1 MKKLV
6 IILSILVLTNMT
18 SCGQNNVN
26 KKNMDSIKSQYLCVL
41 EETKEQII
49 YLTHLVRIVQKAGD
63 ELKSYAGGDELF
75 LRFETKT
82 MLKNKENNYTQN
94 ISILH
99 CVPERVAV
107 NTLEADGGS
116 YDTYAFYVFLEAAAF
131 YENGQSV
138 GHADPSGEWTY
149 AGLDSDNGISTKI
162 VNYFYEHKEKVSVI
176 QENVKR

>member
-1 MKKLV
+1 MKKTV
-6 IILSILVLTNMT
+6 IILSILVLASMT

-26 KKNMDSIKSQYLCVL
+26 HKNMDSIKSQSLCVL

-75 LRFETKT
+75 LRYETRII
-82 MLKNKENNYTQN
+82 LKNKENHYTQE
-94 ISILH
+94 IFILH
-99 CVPERVAV
+99 CVPERIAKM
-107 NTLEADGGS
+107 EGGS
-116 YDTYAFYVFLEAAAF
+116 YDTYVYYVFLEVAAF

-138 GHADPSGEWTY
+138 GHAEPSGEWTCI
-149 AGLDSDNGISTKI
+149 GLDSDNGIPTKI
-162 VNYFYEHKEKVSVI
+162 VNYFYEHKEKIPVI

>member
-1 MKKLV
+1 
-6 IILSILVLTNMT
+6 
-18 SCGQNNVN
+18 
-26 KKNMDSIKSQYLCVL
+26 MDSIKSQYLCVL

-75 LRFETKT
+75 LRYETRT
-82 MLKNKENNYTQN
+82 VLKSKENHYTQK

-99 CVPERVAV
+99 CVPERIAM
-107 NTLEADGGS
+107 EEGGS
-116 YDTYAFYVFLEAAAF
+116 YDTYAFYGFLEVFAF

-138 GHADPSGEWTY
+138 GHAEPSGEWTY
-149 AGLDSDNGISTKI
+149 VGLDSDNGIFSKI
-162 VNYFYEHKEKVSVI
+162 VNYFYEHKEKVSVL

>member
-1 MKKLV
+1 ME
-6 IILSILVLTNMT
+6 
-18 SCGQNNVN
+18 
-26 KKNMDSIKSQYLCVL
+26 NMDSIKSQSLCVL

-75 LRFETKT
+75 LRYEIRT
-82 MLKNKENNYTQN
+82 MLKNKENHYTQE

-99 CVPERVAV
+99 CVPERVAKR
-107 NTLEADGGS
+107 EGGS
-116 YDTYAFYVFLEAAAF
+116 YDTYAFYVFLEVAAF

-138 GHADPSGEWTY
+138 GHAEPSGEWTY
-149 AGLDSDNGISTKI
+149 AGSDSDNGIPSKI

-176 QENVKR
+176 QETVNR